1 MKTSGSREPGGF
13 AESLRAAIEA
23 RGVSLV
29 WLRDRLAE
37 LGSPVSLTTL
47 SYWRTGRRHPE
58 GASSLAAIAAIE
70 ELLHVPP
77 AHLTSALAPSRRT
90 GPLPSPEVPLDDA
103 VRAATEETLQALAA
117 APLSAIRDVSTQV
130 VADVD
135 EHGHI
140 HRRETRI
147 LVQATS
153 GTVRELPWVEVAAVP
168 TTSVPVFSQV
178 VGAQVVRTHRHPS
191 GLVNGFVFELERP
204 LTAPDAAIFEW
215 VADIDEDYPHESN
228 VAHFVTRPARE
239 TVIWVRFH
247 PEALPTWCE
256 ETTGDDE
263 PRSIAVAPGHTV
275 HAVRSRFGP
284 GVLMVRWGFD
294 ERPSS

>member
-1 MKTSGSREPGGF
+1 MKTSGSREPDGF
-13 AESLRAAIEA
+13 AESLRAAIDA
-23 RGVSLV
+23 RDVSLV
-29 WLRDRLAE
+29 WLRDRLAK

-140 HRRETRI
+140 RRRWTRI

-153 GTVRELPWVEVAAVP
+153 GHGPGAAVGRGRRRP
-168 TTSVPVFSQV
+168 HDVGARSSRRWSVPGS
-178 VGAQVVRTHRHPS
+178 S
-191 GLVNGFVFELERP
+191 
-204 LTAPDAAIFEW
+204 APIG
-215 VADIDEDYPHESN
+215 I
-228 VAHFVTRPARE
+228 RPA
-239 TVIWVRFH
+239 W
-247 PEALPTWCE
+247 
-256 ETTGDDE
+256 
-263 PRSIAVAPGHTV
+263 
-275 HAVRSRFGP
+275 
-284 GVLMVRWGFD
+284 
-294 ERPSS
+294 